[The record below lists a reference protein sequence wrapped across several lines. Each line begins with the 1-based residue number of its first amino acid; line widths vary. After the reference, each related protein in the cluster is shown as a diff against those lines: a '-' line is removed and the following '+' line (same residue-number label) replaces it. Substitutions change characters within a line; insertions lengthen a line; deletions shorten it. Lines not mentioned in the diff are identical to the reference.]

1 MAADMKKSDE
11 DYKSYQEELQR
22 QVEEGDRKDAARHE
36 ETSSLLRSQV
46 ASTISA
52 ADLQKSLLEEMKATR
67 TEQASVNAQQATVN
81 AQNQAVLMALLQKL
95 TNQWAYK
102 YEFIETLCPSSSF
115 KKSVRLST
123 IKRDNSSS
131 LKF

>member
-1 MAADMKKSDE
+1 
-11 DYKSYQEELQR
+11 
-22 QVEEGDRKDAARHE
+22 
-36 ETSSLLRSQV
+36 LRSQV

-95 TNQWAYK
+95 TNQ
-102 YEFIETLCPSSSF
+102 
-115 KKSVRLST
+115 
-123 IKRDNSSS
+123 
-131 LKF
+131 